1 MKLNDLIEKLVNI
14 RDAKNAGDFDVLTQE
29 VVYDVN
35 CGEIQTVYRDPVL
48 MDDKDIILDENNKV
62 IQFCAQDNGAEC

>member
-48 MDDKDIILDENNKV
+48 MDDKDIILDENNKS
-62 IQFCAQDNGAEC
+62 IQFCAQDNGTEC

>member
-14 RDAKNAGDFDVLTQE
+14 RDTKNAGDFDVLTQE

-48 MDDKDIILDENNKV
+48 MDDKDIILDENNKT
-62 IQFCAQDNGAEC
+62 IQFCAQDNGTEC